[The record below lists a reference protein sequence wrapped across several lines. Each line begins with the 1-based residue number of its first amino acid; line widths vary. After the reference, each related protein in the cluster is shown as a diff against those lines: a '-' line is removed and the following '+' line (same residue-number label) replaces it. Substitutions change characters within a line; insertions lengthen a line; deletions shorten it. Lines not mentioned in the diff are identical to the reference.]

1 MDSPGEGDPGGSFGA
16 DSASCPRVG
25 AAAFAVVEG
34 ASLSSN
40 LARDMRCRVVGV
52 RRDICP
58 RALSIKHPLA
68 KAEPSLAIYVVP
80 ASCAE
85 E

>member
-25 AAAFAVVEG
+25 AAAFAAVEG

-52 RRDICP
+52 RRDTCP
-58 RALSIKHPLA
+58 LALSIKHPLS